1 MINNFL
7 ISLFILIILLLVII
21 FNNKQ
26 KFECSQIPLTDWEPH
41 GITHKDCIHKCY
53 NETLENSNDEDN
65 SKITDILEP
74 VSGNTRTGFHYTD
87 IGHIDDLTFENDVR
101 TNSLQGRKID
111 LFLDKIWKNIPS
123 NSKNKY
129 SNCFKK
135 CFDCS
140 VADCDFKQNN
150 ISISDKSIILNV
162 IPDNESIALIWKL
175 NFSDVVDQF
184 IITIKDKTHSDI
196 VKTIPINNEIKNKN
210 LYNYTIKNLINNNVY
225 LVNVN
230 CIFKDGQIRH
240 SNSVEVTPS
249 NISIVNFNELKD
261 LRKMK
266 ETRNESIL
274 ESIKGKI
281 FNINIS

>member
-7 ISLFILIILLLVII
+7 ISLFILIILIVII
-21 FNNKQ
+21 SSNKQ
-26 KFECSQIPLTDWEPH
+26 KFRCSQIDVTEWEPH
-41 GITHKDCIHKCY
+41 GITHKDCITKCY
-53 NETLENSNDEDN
+53 NETIENNNNDIDET
-65 SKITDILEP
+65 KITDINII
-74 VSGNTRTGFHYTD
+74 SNDNHISGFHYDD
-87 IGHIDDLTFENDVR
+87 IRHMDELRFQNDVR

-111 LFLDKIWKNIPS
+111 LFLDKIWKNIPY

-140 VADCDFKQNN
+140 VAKCDFKQNN
-150 ISISDKSIILNV
+150 ISISDKSILLNV
-162 IPDNESIALIWKL
+162 IPDNESITLIWKL
-175 NFSDVVDQF
+175 QFSELVDKF
-184 IITIKDKTHSDI
+184 IITIKDKTKIDI

-225 LVNVN
+225 LVNIN
-230 CIFKDGQIRH
+230 CIFTDGQIRH

-249 NISIVNFNELKD
+249 NISVVNFNELKD

-274 ESIKGKI
+274 DSIKGKI
-281 FNINIS
+281 FNINIL